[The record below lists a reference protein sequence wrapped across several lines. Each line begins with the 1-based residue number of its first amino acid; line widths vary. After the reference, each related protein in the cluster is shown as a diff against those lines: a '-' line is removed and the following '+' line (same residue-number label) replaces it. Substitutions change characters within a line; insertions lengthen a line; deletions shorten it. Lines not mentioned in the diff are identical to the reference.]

1 MNADEVHKMAAV
13 EASHWWYVGTREICL
28 ALLRPHI
35 AGRGPLRI
43 LDIGCGTGGNLA
55 ELAGLGPARGM
66 DLDPLCVDYTRQR
79 GLDCS
84 LGNML
89 DFETPPAS
97 LDLITF
103 FDVATHLGR
112 DLFPAVLA
120 HVAAALTPGGVL
132 AFREPAMPMARG
144 SHDRA
149 VDVRH
154 RFTAPDVQQC
164 LEEAGLEPLRITYL
178 NTLLFPPIVLLR
190 QLQHALAPTRA
201 VSDVR
206 PTAEPLNA
214 LLLSVLRI
222 EKKLLRLTDLPFGVS
237 LFAVARKRAAKTPD
251 RAGSPTASL
260 AQPGSP
266 G

>member
-13 EASHWWYVGTREICL
+13 ESSHWWYVGTREICL
-28 ALLRPHI
+28 ELLLPHI
-35 AGRGPLRI
+35 AGRGPLRV
-43 LDIGCGTGGNLA
+43 LDVGCGTGGNLA
-55 ELAGLGPARGM
+55 ELSRLGPARGV
-66 DLDPLCVDYTRQR
+66 DLDPLCVDYTQRR

-89 DFETPPAS
+89 DFEAPPAS

-112 DLFPAVLA
+112 DQFPAILK
-120 HVAAALTPGGVL
+120 HIGAALTQDGVL
-132 AFREPAMPMARG
+132 AFREPAMPIARG

-154 RFTAPDVQQC
+154 RFTAPDVRRC
-164 LEEAGLEPLRITYL
+164 LEEVGFEPLRITYL

-190 QLQHALAPTRA
+190 QLQNALAPTRA

-206 PTAEPLNA
+206 PTPEPLNA
-214 LLLSVLRI
+214 LLLGVLRM
-222 EKKLLRLTDLPFGVS
+222 EKQLLRLTDLPFGVS
-237 LFAVARKRAAKTPD
+237 LFAVARKRAATTAG
-251 RAGSPTASL
+251 RAGNLTASP
-260 AQPGSP
+260 AHPGSR

>member
-28 ALLRPHI
+28 TLLRPHI
-35 AGRGPLRI
+35 AGLGPLRI

-55 ELAGLGPARGM
+55 ELARLGPARGI
-66 DLDPLCVDYTRQR
+66 DLDPLCVDYTQRR
-79 GLDCS
+79 GLECS

-89 DFETPPAS
+89 DFAAPPAS

-112 DLFPAVLA
+112 DPFPTVLA
-120 HVAAALTPGGVL
+120 HVGTALAPGGVL
-132 AFREPAMPMARG
+132 AFREPAMPIARG

-149 VDVRH
+149 VDIQH
-154 RFTAPDVQQC
+154 RFTAPDVRHC
-164 LEEAGLEPLRITYL
+164 LEDAGFEPLRITYL

-190 QLQHALAPTRA
+190 QLQNALTPDRA

-206 PTAEPLNA
+206 STAEPLNT
-214 LLLSVLRI
+214 LLLGLLRI
-222 EKKLLRLTDLPFGVS
+222 EKKLLRFTDLPFGVS
-237 LFAVARKRAAKTPD
+237 LFAVARKSAATK
-251 RAGSPTASL
+251 
-260 AQPGSP
+260 
-266 G
+266 

>member
-28 ALLRPHI
+28 SLLMRHI
-35 AGRGPLRI
+35 DGSQPPRI
-43 LDIGCGTGGNLA
+43 LDIGCGAGGNLA
-55 ELAGLGPARGM
+55 ELTRLGPARGL
-66 DLDPLCVDYTRQR
+66 DLDPLCVDYTRRR
-79 GLDCS
+79 GLECS

-89 DFETPPAS
+89 DFEAPAAS
-97 LDLITF
+97 LDLVTF

-112 DLFPAVLA
+112 GRFPDVLSRIA
-120 HVAAALTPGGVL
+120 DALTPGGVL

-154 RFTAPDVQQC
+154 RFTAPDVRRC
-164 LEEAGLEPLRITYL
+164 LEEAGFEPLRITYL

-190 QLQHALAPTRA
+190 QLQNALAPTRA

-206 PTAEPLNA
+206 PTPEPLNA
-214 LLLSVLRI
+214 LLLGVLRL
-222 EKKLLRLTDLPFGVS
+222 EKRLLRFTDLPFGVS
-237 LFAVARKRAAKTPD
+237 VFAVARKRAA
-251 RAGSPTASL
+251 ATA
-260 AQPGSP
+260 
-266 G
+266 

>member
-1 MNADEVHKMAAV
+1 MNPHEVHKMAAV
-13 EASHWWYVGTREICL
+13 EASHWWYVGTRENCL
-28 ALLRPHI
+28 ALLLPHI
-35 AGRGPLRI
+35 AGRQPLRI
-43 LDIGCGTGGNLA
+43 LDIGCGAGGNLA
-55 ELAGLGPARGM
+55 ELARLGPARGI
-66 DLDPLCVDYTRQR
+66 DLDPLCVDYTRRR
-79 GLDCS
+79 GLKCS

-89 DFETPPAS
+89 DFEAPPAS

-112 DLFPAVLA
+112 DQFPEVLT
-120 HVAAALTPGGVL
+120 HVAAALVPGGVL
-132 AFREPAMPMARG
+132 AFREPAMPIARG

-164 LEEAGLEPLRITYL
+164 LEEAGFEPLRITYL

-190 QLQHALAPTRA
+190 QLQNALAPTRG

-206 PTAEPLNA
+206 PTPEPLNA
-214 LLLSVLRI
+214 LLLSLLRI
-222 EKKLLRLTDLPFGVS
+222 EKQMLRVTDLPFGVS
-237 LFAVARKRAAKTPD
+237 LFAVARKRAAITPAPP
-251 RAGSPTASL
+251 RPRSPAPRTS
-260 AQPGSP
+260 G

>member
-55 ELAGLGPARGM
+55 ELARLGPARGI
-66 DLDPLCVDYTRQR
+66 DLDPLCVDYTRRR
-79 GLDCS
+79 GLECS

-89 DFETPPAS
+89 DFDVAPAS
-97 LDLITF
+97 IDLATF

-112 DLFPAVLA
+112 DQFPAVLA
-120 HVAAALTPGGVL
+120 RVAAALVPGGVL
-132 AFREPAMPMARG
+132 AFREPAMPVARG

-154 RFTAPDVQQC
+154 RFTAPDVRQC
-164 LEEAGLEPLRITYL
+164 LEEAGFEPLRITYL

-190 QLQHALAPTRA
+190 QLQNALAPDRA

-206 PTAEPLNA
+206 PTPEPLNT
-214 LLLSVLRI
+214 LLLSLLRI
-222 EKKLLRLTDLPFGVS
+222 EKHLLRFTDLPFGVS
-237 LFAVARKRAAKTPD
+237 LFAVARKRAATTSRTEPVES
-251 RAGSPTASL
+251 RRGA
-260 AQPGSP
+260 
-266 G
+266 

>member
-28 ALLRPHI
+28 GLLQPHI
-35 AGRGPLRI
+35 AGRRPLHI

-55 ELAGLGPARGM
+55 ELDRLGHARGL
-66 DLDPLCVDYTRQR
+66 DLDPLCVDYTRRR

-89 DFETPPAS
+89 DFDTPPAS
-97 LDLITF
+97 VDLITF

-112 DLFPAVLA
+112 DQFPAVLE
-120 HVAAALTPGGVL
+120 HVGAALAPGGVL
-132 AFREPAMPMARG
+132 AFREPAMPIARG
-144 SHDRA
+144 SHDLA

-154 RFTAPDVQQC
+154 RFTEPDVRRC
-164 LEEAGLEPLRITYL
+164 LEEAGFEPLRITYL

-190 QLQHALAPTRA
+190 QLQRALAPTRA

-206 PTAEPLNA
+206 PTPEPFNM
-214 LLLSVLRI
+214 LLLGLLRI
-222 EKKLLRLTDLPFGVS
+222 EKQMLRFTNLPFGVS
-237 LFAVARKRAAKTPD
+237 LFAVARKHAATMQG
-251 RAGSPTASL
+251 RHTRLAPTT
-260 AQPGSP
+260 
-266 G
+266 

>member
-28 ALLRPHI
+28 ALLMPHI
-35 AGRGPLRI
+35 GGRQPLRI
-43 LDIGCGTGGNLA
+43 LDIGCGAGGNLA
-55 ELAGLGPARGM
+55 ELARLGPARGI
-66 DLDPLCVDYTRQR
+66 DLDLLCVDYTRRR
-79 GLDCS
+79 GLDCT

-89 DFETPPAS
+89 DFEAPPAS

-112 DLFPAVLA
+112 QPFPAVLERI
-120 HVAAALTPGGVL
+120 AAALAPGGVL
-132 AFREPAMPMARG
+132 AFREPALPLARG

-154 RFTAPDVQQC
+154 RFTAPDVRQC
-164 LEEAGLEPLRITYL
+164 LQEAGFEPLRITYL

-190 QLQHALAPTRA
+190 QLQNALAPTRA

-206 PTAEPLNA
+206 PTPEPLNT
-214 LLLSVLRI
+214 LLLSVLRA
-222 EKKLLRLTDLPFGVS
+222 EKQMLRFTDLPVGVS
-237 LFAVARKRAAKTPD
+237 LFAVARKRAATTLG
-251 RAGSPTASL
+251 RAGSRTTSPARR
-260 AQPGSP
+260 GSP

>member
-28 ALLRPHI
+28 GLLQPHI
-35 AGRGPLRI
+35 AGRRPLHI

-55 ELAGLGPARGM
+55 ELARLGHARGL
-66 DLDPLCVDYTRQR
+66 DLDPLCVDYTRRR

-89 DFETPPAS
+89 DFDAPPAS
-97 LDLITF
+97 VDLITF

-112 DLFPAVLA
+112 DRFPAVLE
-120 HVAAALTPGGVL
+120 HVGAALAPGGVL
-132 AFREPAMPMARG
+132 AFREPAMRIARG

-154 RFTAPDVQQC
+154 RFTKPDVWRC
-164 LEEAGLEPLRITYL
+164 LEEAGFEPLRITYL

-190 QLQHALAPTRA
+190 QLQNALAPTRA

-206 PTAEPLNA
+206 PTPEPFNM
-214 LLLSVLRI
+214 LLLGLLRI
-222 EKKLLRLTDLPFGVS
+222 EKRLLRFTSLPFGVS
-237 LFAVARKRAAKTPD
+237 LFAVARKRAATMQG
-251 RAGSPTASL
+251 RHTRL
-260 AQPGSP
+260 ATTT
-266 G
+266 

>member
-35 AGRGPLRI
+35 GGRQPLRI

-55 ELAGLGPARGM
+55 ELARLGSARGI
-66 DLDPLCVDYTRQR
+66 DPDPLCVDYTRRR
-79 GLDCS
+79 GLECN

-89 DFETPPAS
+89 DIKSPPAS

-103 FDVATHLGR
+103 FDVADYLGR
-112 DLFPAVLA
+112 DQFPAVLQHMA
-120 HVAAALTPGGVL
+120 DALAPGGVL
-132 AFREPAMPMARG
+132 AFREPALPVARG

-149 VDVRH
+149 VGILH
-154 RFTAPDVQQC
+154 RFTAPDVRQC
-164 LEEAGLEPLRITYL
+164 LEEAGFEPLRITHL

-190 QLQHALAPTRA
+190 QLQNALTPTRA

-206 PTAEPLNA
+206 PTHEPLNT
-214 LLLSVLRI
+214 LLLSLLRI
-222 EKKLLRLTDLPFGVS
+222 EKQLLRVTNLPFGVS
-237 LFAVARKRAAKTPD
+237 LFAVARKRAATTS
-251 RAGSPTASL
+251 RTER
-260 AQPGSP
+260 
-266 G
+266 

>member
-28 ALLRPHI
+28 SLLMRHI
-35 AGRGPLRI
+35 DGSQPPRI
-43 LDIGCGTGGNLA
+43 LDIGCGAGGNLA
-55 ELAGLGPARGM
+55 ELTRLGPARGL
-66 DLDPLCVDYTRQR
+66 DLDPLCVDYTRRR
-79 GLDCS
+79 GLECS

-89 DFETPPAS
+89 DFEAPAAS
-97 LDLITF
+97 LDLVTF

-112 DLFPAVLA
+112 GRFPDVLSRIA
-120 HVAAALTPGGVL
+120 DVLTPGGVL

-154 RFTAPDVQQC
+154 RFTAPDVRRC
-164 LEEAGLEPLRITYL
+164 LEEAGFEPLRITYL

-190 QLQHALAPTRA
+190 QLQNALAPTRA

-206 PTAEPLNA
+206 PTPEPLNA
-214 LLLSVLRI
+214 LLLGVLRL
-222 EKKLLRLTDLPFGVS
+222 EKRLLRFTDLPFGVS
-237 LFAVARKRAAKTPD
+237 VFAVARKRAA
-251 RAGSPTASL
+251 ATA
-260 AQPGSP
+260 
-266 G
+266 